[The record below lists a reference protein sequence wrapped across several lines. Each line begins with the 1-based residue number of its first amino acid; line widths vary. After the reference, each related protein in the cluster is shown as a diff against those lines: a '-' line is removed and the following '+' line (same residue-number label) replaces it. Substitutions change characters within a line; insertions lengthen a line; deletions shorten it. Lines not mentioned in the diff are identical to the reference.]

1 MFFESNEKQLT
12 LVGQKMNK
20 AQHIAILMADLSGYS
35 ALTETHGALSAADL
49 IDKYVAI
56 VNNCLIGDS
65 KLTERVGDEVMIIS
79 PYPDH
84 LLSTAALI
92 IQYTSKEENFLRV
105 HGGLHYGEVLQRNN
119 SYFGTTINLTSR
131 IAKKA
136 SPGTFWCSGEFVQ
149 ALTDQSLFTLTPKG
163 KHKFKNIAE
172 EKEIAELA
180 TEFQHSFYVDP
191 VCHMLI
197 LNRETA
203 TKHPESEEIYFCSP
217 SCLEVYKSSSE
228 AGGP

>member
-1 MFFESNEKQLT
+1 
-12 LVGQKMNK
+12 MNQ
-20 AQHIAILMADLSGYS
+20 ARHIAILMADLSGYS

-56 VNNCLIGDS
+56 VNDCLVGDS
-65 KLTERVGDEVMIIS
+65 RLAERVGDEVMIIS
-79 PYPDH
+79 PSPDY

-92 IQYTSKEENFLRV
+92 IQQTSKEDNFLQV

-119 SYFGTTINLTSR
+119 SFFGSTINLTSR

-136 SPGTFWCSGEFVQ
+136 SPGKFWCSEEFVQ
-149 ALTDQSLFTLTPKG
+149 ALSNKSLFTLTSKG
-163 KHKFKNIAE
+163 KHRFKNIAE

-180 TEFQHSFYVDP
+180 TEFQHAIFVDP

-197 LNRETA
+197 LNSEAA
-203 TKHPESEEIYFCSP
+203 TKHPGAEEIYFCSP
-217 SCLEVYKSSSE
+217 ACLDIYKSSGEREIGYS
-228 AGGP
+228 